1 LRKSLQQEKYLD
13 RMCLILRELSRR
25 PLSRIE
31 LQTRFMRK
39 FDSLSAFE
47 GTFLFLVGS
56 GRVQKGGTEY
66 RSPYKITERGQKLL
80 EALS

>member
-1 LRKSLQQEKYLD
+1 MRKSLQEKYLD
-13 RMCLILRELSRR
+13 RMHLVLRELSRR

-31 LQTRFMRK
+31 LQTRFMQK
-39 FDSLSAFE
+39 FDSPSAFE
-47 GTFLFLVGS
+47 GTFLFLVRS
-56 GRVQKGGTEY
+56 GRVQKSGTEY